1 LENATDRNQGR
12 RRVLKVFTVVEKENS
27 PRGIWLEIGVGSTN
41 RDGSISAKLDC
52 LPVSGSIHIRE
63 VEPRGGDNPRR
74 APNNPPP
81 AEWREGG
88 MAR

>member
-1 LENATDRNQGR
+1 MENGTESAPGR
-12 RRVLKVFTVVEKENS
+12 KRVLKVFTVVEKPNNS
-27 PRGIWLEIGVGSTN
+27 RGIWLEIGVGSTN

-63 VEPRGGDNPRR
+63 VEPRGGDGPRR
-74 APNNPPP
+74 APNNQPPN
-81 AEWREGG
+81 EWHQGG

>member
-1 LENATDRNQGR
+1 MEHTQAR
-12 RRVLKVFTVVEKENS
+12 RRVLKVFTVVEKENI

-52 LPVSGSIHIRE
+52 LPVNGSIHIRE
-63 VEPRGGDNPRR
+63 VEPRGGEGPRR

-88 MAR
+88 MSR